1 VADTVQPGMKPS
13 WPVSTAYTIRPV
25 TRPGPLVAFTC
36 MDIHDSS
43 LQSLAAA
50 AYGAGNALAF
60 LSAGRTREARAVIE
74 TARDAIDDAIKELRA
89 SIVDLRR
96 SVVEEGGLLETVR
109 HYCDQ
114 IGTLWGT
121 DVRIEGQIRHEPP
134 IPVALAAF
142 QILQLGPPPFQYG
155 ARRRERTRI

>member
-1 VADTVQPGMKPS
+1 
-13 WPVSTAYTIRPV
+13 
-25 TRPGPLVAFTC
+25 

-74 TARDAIDDAIKELRA
+74 TARDAIDDAIKQLRA

-134 IPVALAAF
+134 DPCRACGLPDPAARSSTLS
-142 QILQLGPPPFQYG
+142 IRRPPPR
-155 ARRRERTRI
+155 ANANLKK